1 MFWGFDS
8 RLVALTKLKKFILV
22 TKYMLINFQVIARFL
37 TPFPANL
44 R

>member
-8 RLVALTKLKKFILV
+8 RLVALTKIEKFIPV

-37 TPFPANL
+37 PPFPAHL
-44 R
+44 